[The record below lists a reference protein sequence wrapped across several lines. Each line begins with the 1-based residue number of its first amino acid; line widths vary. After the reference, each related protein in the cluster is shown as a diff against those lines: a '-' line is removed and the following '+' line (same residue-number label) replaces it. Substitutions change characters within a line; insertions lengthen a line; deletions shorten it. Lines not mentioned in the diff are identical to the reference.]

1 MTASQSLKI
10 YEILQRH
17 FNNDADAKI
26 VVQEIEQIVENKF
39 EQSKNSFATKEDI
52 GQLRVSIQE
61 DIGQLRVFIQEL
73 KTEIIS
79 SRVEMEKRFNSMPM
93 WVIGTMIALIGIVV
107 AILKL
112 SD

>member
-1 MTASQSLKI
+1 MTATQSLKI

-39 EQSKNSFATKEDI
+39 EESKNSFATKEDI
-52 GQLRVSIQE
+52 GQLRVA
-61 DIGQLRVFIQEL
+61 IQEL
-73 KTEIIS
+73 KTEIVL
-79 SRVEMEKRFNSMPM
+79 SRAEMEKHFNSMLM
-93 WVIGTMIALIGIVV
+93 WMIGTMIALIGIVV

-112 SD
+112 TS

>member
-1 MTASQSLKI
+1 MTTTQSFKI

-39 EQSKNSFATKEDI
+39 ETSKNVFATKEDI
-52 GQLRVSIQE
+52 GHLTVAIH
-61 DIGQLRVFIQEL
+61 EL
-73 KTEIIS
+73 KNEILS
-79 SRVEMEKRFNSMPM
+79 SRVEMEKRFNSMLM
-93 WVIGTMIALIGIVV
+93 WMIGTMIALIGIVV

-112 SD
+112 SR

>member
-17 FNNDADAKI
+17 FNNDADARI

-52 GQLRVSIQE
+52 GELRVAIQE
-61 DIGQLRVFIQEL
+61 I

-79 SRVEMEKRFNSMPM
+79 SRVEMEKRFNSMLM
-93 WVIGTMIALIGIVV
+93 WVIGTMIALIGIVI